1 MAFSLRVGITVV
13 ALIAPEIMIY
23 WAMRQWVAARN
34 VSKKYHSMCIIQFL
48 GWNCFQM
55 SIIEYKW
62 TMTHGFFAAMGGF
75 VLLKD
80 GEEPR
85 TLFID
90 NIEHQQELESC
101 LRNGDIHITEA
112 EIKDRSKSDI
122 LAKAF
127 VIIQTGWFLLQ
138 CIARRVEHIP
148 VTKLELVTLAF
159 AALNFLTYAL
169 WWEKPFSVNCPY
181 RIRVSEREIS
191 LECATKEGG
200 ENVPNSTVR
209 NHNIPN
215 AINSMVEVLK
225 LIRKTPRAILDG
237 VSALSKIMGQ
247 DFEFRERGKK
257 GVPTFYSGQGRDSTY
272 SQATILGASGVA
284 MLFGAIH
291 CIGWSFE
298 YPSHIE
304 KVLWRISSVSITA
317 APPLCFAGNVIIQT
331 CYSRLNVSHRLQN
344 WLNPIL
350 MLSFTVLYVLSRLA
364 LFVLALS
371 SLRSL
376 QYGEYQTVEWTT
388 FIPHI

>member
-1 MAFSLRVGITVV
+1 
-13 ALIAPEIMIY
+13 
-23 WAMRQWVAARN
+23 
-34 VSKKYHSMCIIQFL
+34 
-48 GWNCFQM
+48 M
-55 SIIEYKW
+55 SIVEYKW

-80 GEEPR
+80 GEQPR

-138 CIARRVEHIP
+138 CIARRVVHIP

-169 WWEKPFSVNCPY
+169 WWEKPFSVDCPY

-191 LECATKEGG
+191 LEAATKEGG
-200 ENVPNSTVR
+200 GNVPNSTVR
-209 NHNIPN
+209 NHNI
-215 AINSMVEVLK
+215 ADTINFMVEVPK
-225 LIRKTPRAILDG
+225 LIRKAPRAILDG
-237 VSALSKIMGQ
+237 ISALSKIIGQ
-247 DFEFRERGKK
+247 DFEFRERGKT

-298 YPSHIE
+298 YPSRIE

-317 APPLCFAGNVIIQT
+317 APPLCFAGNVVIQT
-331 CYSRLNVSHRLQN
+331 CYSRLNVSHKLQN
-344 WLNPIL
+344 LLNPIL

-376 QYGEYQTVEWTT
+376 QYGEYQTVEWTI